1 MSVVSI
7 ILHPVWNFWLF
18 EQVNCEKVF
27 NLLFFGGLFLQRP
40 FHQILLRQ
48 QPGPSKV
55 ERPDPQA
62 EMDAEV
68 LREDFDDI
76 DMSNL
81 GALLRGDTD

>member
-1 MSVVSI
+1 MKKCSI
-7 ILHPVWNFWLF
+7 SCFL
-18 EQVNCEKVF
+18 
-27 NLLFFGGLFLQRP
+27 GGLFLQRP

>member
-1 MSVVSI
+1 MKKCSLSCFVGVCSFSVLSI
-7 ILHPVWNFWLF
+7 N
-18 EQVNCEKVF
+18 
-27 NLLFFGGLFLQRP
+27 
-40 FHQILLRQ
+40 QIPLRQ
-48 QPGPSKV
+48 QPGPSQA

-76 DMSNL
+76 DMANL